1 MATKLNP
8 ANTLDGIRL
17 GLSVSDSADLAR
29 LGLLPRHAE
38 LAVGEIARAVL
49 IGGGSLVYGGR
60 IKPSGFTKFLM
71 HEVHRY
77 GHSQSLTLCLAAP
90 EHRKLSRRELYEFD
104 SNVGNKGSITYLDED
119 GKIIEDFPSSK
130 AESPD
135 PITDNRMKMI
145 SYSSLRSFLGSV
157 TDARVIIGGQLEGY
171 QGKMPGIIEEAII
184 SIQAGKPLYVVA
196 GFGGAAALV
205 AQALKIDDLS
215 WAPDGFPTQPKD
227 ERIKTSI
234 NQLKSQI
241 SDDNWAVE
249 DCGLNQIQ
257 LRQLSAS
264 HRPREIASLLIKGLS
279 RLNDNTT

>member
-1 MATKLNP
+1 MVTKLNP
-8 ANTLDGIRL
+8 AILDGIRL

-38 LAVGEIARAVL
+38 LAVGEIARAIL

-60 IKPSGFTKFLM
+60 IEPSGFTQFLM

-77 GHSQSLTLCLAAP
+77 GHPKSLTICLAAP
-90 EHRKLSRRELYEFD
+90 EHRKLSYHELYEFD
-104 SNVGNKGSITYLDED
+104 SKMGNKGHIIYLDKN
-119 GKIIEDFPSSK
+119 GNIIEDFFSSK
-130 AESPD
+130 EKMPD
-135 PITDNRMKMI
+135 PITDTRTKMI
-145 SYSSLRSFLGSV
+145 SYSSLRSFLGKV
-157 TDARVIIGGQLEGY
+157 TDARVIIGGKLEAY
-171 QGKMPGIIEEAII
+171 QGTMPGIIEEALI
-184 SIQAGKPLYVVA
+184 SIQADQPLYVVA

-227 ERIKTSI
+227 KRIENSI
-234 NQLKSQI
+234 NQLRSQI

-249 DCGLNQIQ
+249 GCGLNQIQ

-264 HRPREIASLLIKGLS
+264 HRPREIASLLIAGLS
-279 RLNDNTT
+279 RLRACADR